1 VICDTSA
8 SFSDDEENTQ
18 KEQVSQSCLSFID
31 DSLLDSQRP
40 IGQLIGGIDSR
51 TARDMKSVYLQ
62 SVKDKL
68 VGDAVK
74 FKLQYQV
81 DPGIDVFSQEP
92 DESETCDY
100 ELDSFCVPNNFIV
113 YEKSPEPQSGTQSK
127 FAYLSPS
134 PQMKLRQRKKF
145 KRIIFDP

>member
-127 FAYLSPS
+127 FPYLSPS